1 MSENSKEIIKNT
13 LDAFLGVRT
22 DEENKSDNN
31 ISIAIDEFDTEL
43 LSEAIVQALE
53 KAKTNESPNQFK
65 Q

>member
-1 MSENSKEIIKNT
+1 MSETRKEIIKNT

-31 ISIAIDEFDTEL
+31 ISIAIDEFDTDI

-65 Q
+65 